1 MAKKSSKFLREVK
14 IDWDEIEK
22 KVREHK
28 KKKLKQA
35 AVIAACCVAA
45 FALVYI
51 FFQVKTYD
59 KYRVISESKRSD
71 TQATEFTRFQGNIL
85 KYSNDGAFYT
95 DKKNNL
101 IWNQTFEMQEPLMA
115 SCEDYVAF
123 ADKDGQDIYIM
134 DTEGLQGRIETTM
147 AIQSVQVADNGTV
160 AVLMQEQGVGYIAIY
175 NSQGECLAEG
185 ALHME
190 NTGYPMAIALSHNGE
205 MLAVSLLDVNE
216 GSVKTTVSFYN
227 FGAAGQN
234 EIDNIVASY
243 SYTDCVIP
251 EMLYVNDSR
260 MIAFG
265 DHSIIIYNGSQE
277 PKEEKTISVK
287 SEIKS
292 VFSDQAYFGIVVSDK
307 DKQNQ
312 RKMIVYDMKG
322 HEKTEADLGIGYDDI
337 YFLSDHEIC
346 VQNSNQCEIYTMHGI
361 RKFRSDFDNDLYY
374 VIDGAGVRNYQFFME
389 GVTEQVRLKF
399 FSSAR

>member
-1 MAKKSSKFLREVK
+1 MTKKSSKFLREVK

-35 AVIAACCVAA
+35 AVIAACCVVV
-45 FALVYI
+45 FALIYI

-59 KYRVISESKRSD
+59 KYRVLNEIERSD
-71 TQATEFTRFQGNIL
+71 TQATEFTQFNGNIL

-115 SCEDYVAF
+115 TCEEYVAF
-123 ADKDGQDIYIM
+123 ADKDGQDIYIL
-134 DTEGLQGRIETTM
+134 DTEGLQGRVETTM
-147 AIQSVQVADNGTV
+147 PIQSVQVSDNGTV
-160 AVLMQEQGVGYIAIY
+160 AVLMQNEGVGYIAIY

-190 NTGYPMAIALSHNGE
+190 NTGYPMEIALSHDGE
-205 MLAVSLLDVNE
+205 MLAVSSLDVNE

-243 SYTDCVIP
+243 SYSDCVIP

-265 DHSIIIYNGSQE
+265 DNSIIIYNGRQE
-277 PKEEKTISVK
+277 PKEEKSISVK
-287 SEIKS
+287 NEIKS
-292 VFSDQAYFGIVVSDK
+292 VFYDQTYFGIVVSDK
-307 DKQNQ
+307 ENQNQ
-312 RKMIVYDMKG
+312 RKMIIYDMKG
-322 HEKTEADLGIGYDDI
+322 KKQTEADLGIGYDNI
-337 YFLSDHEIC
+337 YFLSNHEIC

-361 RKFRSDFDNDLYY
+361 RKFKSDFDNNLYY
-374 VIDGAGVRNYQFFME
+374 VIAGSGFRNYHFLME
-389 GVTEQVRLKF
+389 GTTEQVRLKF